1 MMVACSN
8 VQSLLVE
15 CYSWTTVT
23 TLLLQTLKE
32 WSAAADCSLHSVLQL
47 HELTQYTRT
56 HTSSSTFTATC
67 SQHCIKIRMWRL
79 MSYAHTICDA
89 TNTKITA
96 LTANELSRQPMMSLK
111 LARDQSD
118 RSQASWCDLALF
130 SATSQDFSVMRSLLL
145 YFLPLDDGW
154 LVAVDTFYSFPSFWT
169 FLVWLFLPF
178 LVWLFLPFLA
188 LNSTISSP

>member
-1 MMVACSN
+1 MISSSWLQSSLSLAIARAYTVHQNTYLILNVYSDLFPTLYQNSN
-8 VQSLLVE
+8 V
-15 CYSWTTVT
+15 TVNV
-23 TLLLQTLKE
+23 L
-32 WSAAADCSLHSVLQL
+32 CSHDLRC
-47 HELTQYTRT
+47 HEY
-56 HTSSSTFTATC
+56 
-67 SQHCIKIRMWRL
+67 
-79 MSYAHTICDA
+79 
-89 TNTKITA
+89 KITA